1 MTKDEEIKDALKNLL
16 HWAKE
21 IRSYPVAMKQIGPMT
36 KDRFDGAIFV
46 AEEALK

>member
-21 IRSYPVAMKQIGPMT
+21 IRTYPVAMRQLGPIV
-36 KDRFDGAIFV
+36 KDRFDGAIFI